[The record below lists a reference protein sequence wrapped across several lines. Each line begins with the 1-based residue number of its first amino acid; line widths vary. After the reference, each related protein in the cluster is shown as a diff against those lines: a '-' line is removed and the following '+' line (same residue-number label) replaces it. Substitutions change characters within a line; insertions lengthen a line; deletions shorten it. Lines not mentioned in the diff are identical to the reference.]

1 MTFISQILHKFLSNK
16 KSLVHII
23 QYRDQYIIETIHSS
37 DTGTWLRSEHISKVA
52 LDISLQ
58 DLGELINTH
67 LDKSVKVIYEQYDL
81 KSVNEKYA
89 KIIKKKT
96 IKSQMENAK
105 LVSIL
110 REGELLVLAP
120 YKNGGTKGKSKGY
133 TQLSDKQITLNTKD
147 MEEVA
152 KTC

>member
-1 MTFISQILHKFLSNK
+1 
-16 KSLVHII
+16 
-23 QYRDQYIIETIHSS
+23 
-37 DTGTWLRSEHISKVA
+37 
-52 LDISLQ
+52 
-58 DLGELINTH
+58 
-67 LDKSVKVIYEQYDL
+67 
-81 KSVNEKYA
+81 
-89 KIIKKKT
+89 
-96 IKSQMENAK
+96 MENAK

-152 KTC
+152 KTCLQLFDECELKCRQDDLYYYVYTSYFQYILNCMFVMCFVIVS